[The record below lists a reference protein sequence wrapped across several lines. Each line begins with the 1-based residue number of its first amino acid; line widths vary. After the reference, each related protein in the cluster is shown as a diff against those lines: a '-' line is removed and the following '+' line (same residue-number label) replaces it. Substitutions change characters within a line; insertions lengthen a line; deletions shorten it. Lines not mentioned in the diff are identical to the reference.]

1 MTNAGTGGQVPS
13 QVPGQAPGTDR
24 LQGASLNWVFGV
36 QFALVVLVAGV
47 YLLWRGQPDR
57 PVVLGA
63 LYGAAVS
70 LSTTLMLW
78 WRERRA
84 ARRSNPSSRALFDFY
99 LSAFER
105 LGWIVVMLG
114 LALAMEWF
122 QALPLLAGFLT
133 GQAAAMVASV
143 ASLAIDF
150 RKVTSSS

>member
-1 MTNAGTGGQVPS
+1 MTNAGTGGQV
-13 QVPGQAPGTDR
+13 PGTDR

-47 YLLWRGQPDR
+47 YLLWCGQPDR

-70 LSTTLMLW
+70 LSTTLILW